1 MEKNG
6 KTDMVNLFLLGLQ
19 TSKGITID
27 LYKCETCKRIFGVAN
42 IKGIKGK
49 KLTTCPFT
57 ESEFTVHKIN
67 KLKRTEANEE
77 QYDSYIDMFKMF
89 SPDKVAYHYCY
100 NCDIWYITRGDDIE
114 HVHNCPVCNSDVGDD
129 ENDIH
134 VGVRNQHY
142 PELPENASE
151 DALVKYV
158 IDCANITDE
167 LKTKFSDPKKLL
179 ETAKDSEIDDEPTI
193 LPEQPTIFE
202 NFSEDKLDIMPL
214 SALMFFKCTIELYD
228 GTKIKGIPIAY
239 NKEFDALVVDTNM
252 SHKNDSI
259 NVKLL
264 KIKDIK
270 TIDYVM

>member
-1 MEKNG
+1 MEKSG

-19 TSKGITID
+19 TSKGIIID

-67 KLKRTEANEE
+67 KLKRNEANEE

-134 VGVRNQHY
+134 VGVHNQHY

-151 DALVKYV
+151 DALVKYL

-193 LPEQPTIFE
+193 LPEQQTLFE

-239 NKEFDALVVDTNM
+239 NKEFDALVVDTNTNR
-252 SHKNDSI
+252 KNDSI

>member
-1 MEKNG
+1 MEKSG

-27 LYKCETCKRIFGVAN
+27 LYKCETCNRIFGVAN

-57 ESEFTVHKIN
+57 ESEFIAHKIN
-67 KLKRTEANEE
+67 KLKRNEANEE

-100 NCDIWYITRGDDIE
+100 NCDLWYITKGDDIE
-114 HVHNCPVCNSDVGDD
+114 YVHNCPVCNSDVGDN

-151 DALVKYV
+151 DAVVEYLM
-158 IDCANITDE
+158 DCANITDE

-193 LPEQPTIFE
+193 LPEQPAIFE
-202 NFSEDKLDIMPL
+202 NFSEDNLDVMPL

-270 TIDYVM
+270 TVDYVM

>member
-1 MEKNG
+1 MEKSG
-6 KTDMVNLFLLGLQ
+6 KSDMVNLFLLGLQ

-27 LYKCETCKRIFGVAN
+27 LYKCKTCKRIFGVAN
-42 IKGIKGK
+42 IKGIKSK

-57 ESEFTVHKIN
+57 ESEFTAHKID

-100 NCDIWYITRGDDIE
+100 NCDVWYITKGNDIE
-114 HVHNCPVCNSDVGDD
+114 HVHNCPVCNSDVGDS

-142 PELPENASE
+142 PEQPKNASE
-151 DALVKYV
+151 DALVEYLM
-158 IDCANITDE
+158 DCANITDE
-167 LKTKFSDPKKLL
+167 LKTKFSDTKKLL
-179 ETAKDSEIDDEPTI
+179 ETVEDTEPIEDSIPDKK
-193 LPEQPTIFE
+193 QPTIFE
-202 NFSEDKLDIMPL
+202 NFPDDKLDIMPL

-228 GTKIKGIPIAY
+228 GTKIKCIPIAY

-252 SHKNDSI
+252 IHKNDSI
-259 NVKLL
+259 KVKLL